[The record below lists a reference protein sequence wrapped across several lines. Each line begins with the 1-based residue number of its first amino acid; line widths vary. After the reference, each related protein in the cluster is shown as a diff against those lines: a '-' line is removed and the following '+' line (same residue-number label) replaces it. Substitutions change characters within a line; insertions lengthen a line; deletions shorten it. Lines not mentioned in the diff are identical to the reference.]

1 MTAPRVRSV
10 LPAYNAA
17 ATLGRALASLAAQ
30 TFADWECLIVDD
42 GSTDAT
48 GAVGAEWA
56 RRDGRMRMLAA
67 PRGGIVR
74 ALNAGFRGADAPL
87 LARMD
92 ADDESLPDRL
102 ARQVAFLDANPDIG
116 IVSCLV
122 EHVPAHGAQQGFGLY
137 VDWTNGLRTP
147 EDHALNRFVESPLVH
162 PTAVWR
168 RDCAPGAALYR
179 ESPRWPEDYDLW
191 LRLMHAGVKAA
202 KVPAVLYRWHDPPG
216 RLSRTDPRYS
226 VESFYECKA
235 HYLAI
240 GPLADRSEV
249 GVWGAGRPARLRA
262 ALLERHGVRIRFYVD
277 IDPRKTGKKI
287 AGRPVLAPEDLAAA
301 PPVPLLAYV
310 GSRGARQRIRA
321 FLARMRRRE
330 GVDFWCAA

>member
-1 MTAPRVRSV
+1 MAPPRIHIV

-17 ATLGRALASLAAQ
+17 ATIGRALASLAAQ
-30 TFADWECLIVDD
+30 TFEDWECLVVDD

-48 GAVGAEWA
+48 GGLCAEWA
-56 RRDGRMRMLAA
+56 GRDPRMRILTA
-67 PRGGIVR
+67 PHGGIVC
-74 ALNAGFRGADAPL
+74 ALNAGFREARAPL

-102 ARQVAFLDANPDIG
+102 ARQVEFLDAHPDIG
-116 IVSCLV
+116 VAGCLV
-122 EHVPAHGAQQGFGLY
+122 EHVPAHGAQEGFAVY
-137 VDWTNGLRTP
+137 VEWTNGLRTP

-168 RDCAPGAALYR
+168 RDCAPGAAIYR
-179 ESPRWPEDYDLW
+179 ESPCWPEDYDLW
-191 LRLMHAGVKAA
+191 LRLMHAGVRVAKA
-202 KVPAVLYRWHDPPG
+202 PAVLYRWHDPPG

-226 VESFYECKA
+226 VESFYECKT

-240 GPLADRSEV
+240 GPLAGCAEV
-249 GVWGAGRPARLRA
+249 GVWGAGRPTRKRA
-262 ALLERHGVRIRFYVD
+262 ALLERRGIRIAFYVD

-287 AGRPVLAPEDLAAA
+287 GGRPVLAPEELAAA
-301 PPVPLLAYV
+301 PAVPLLAYV
-310 GSRGARQRIRA
+310 GSRGAREQIRA
-321 FLARMRRRE
+321 FLAGTRYRE